1 MIIMSFCL
9 SYQLKVKMIF
19 QEFLIWEFLG
29 QNMGLMWVKND
40 KKCYFIPATSLP
52 TQFSWFKK
60 TPSENHAMIYE
71 EPNFSENQKYLL
83 RIQ

>member
-9 SYQLKVKMIF
+9 SYQLEVKMIF

-29 QNMGLMWVKND
+29 QNMSLMWVK
-40 KKCYFIPATSLP
+40 KWQKMLFCTSHLTP
-52 TQFSWFKK
+52 NKK

-71 EPNFSENQKYLL
+71 EPNFSENQKYSL